1 MTEIRAFITDSD
13 LLSADSEQILGTISI
28 RYERRYLESKTE
40 RQKSGAL
47 AAALLLKSFAGIGRE
62 YGMECNEHG
71 KPYVPGKPHFSLSHS
86 DELTVLAVSETM
98 PVGID
103 IEQIGRVTP
112 RVIRKVSSIDMSSVS
127 ELDLAREWT
136 RVEAALKL
144 KGTGFYADPLKLD
157 KETLFFTSC
166 VHDGRYITCAAET
179 EHVLKAGLVRF
190 EVKGNNITYTIESIQ
205 KG

>member
-1 MTEIRAFITDSD
+1 MTEIHAFITDSD
-13 LLSADSEQILGTISI
+13 LLSAYSEQILGTIST

-62 YGMECNEHG
+62 AGMEYNEHG

-86 DELTVLAVSETM
+86 DELTVLAVSGDM

-112 RVIRKVSSIDMSSVS
+112 RIIKKVSHFDTSSAS
-127 ELDLAREWT
+127 ELDLVREWT

-157 KETLFFTSC
+157 NEDLFYTSC
-166 VHDGRYITCAAET
+166 VHDGRFITCAAEK
-179 EHVLKAGLVRF
+179 EHCLTVGLVKF
-190 EVKGNNITYTIESIQ
+190 EIKDNRITYMIENVQ